1 MLISILLISI
11 VLGLLNIFMIYVL
24 VLILNQLIVVRADVE
39 ILKEF
44 QSKDIAD
51 YLYKKGFKSEAIN
64 SMNFQEYSKYL
75 KERKKDA

>member
-1 MLISILLISI
+1 MLISSLIISILL
-11 VLGLLNIFMIYVL
+11 VLLNIFMIYVL

-51 YLYKKGFKSEAIN
+51 YLYKKGFKSEAVN
-64 SMNFQEYSKYL
+64 SMDSQEYAKYL